1 MASLQ
6 SLRDLFVE
14 ELKDIY
20 NAEHQLLKALPK
32 MRKSVTNPRLAA
44 AFDQHLEQTR
54 THVDRLDRAFHE
66 LQQAPR
72 GKKCK
77 GMEGLIEE
85 GREMLETR
93 GGAAARDAAII
104 GAAQRVEHYEI
115 AAYGTACAHA
125 RATGLTIVE
134 QLLQQTLEE
143 EKETDRLLTEIAEGG
158 INEWASEED
167 EMATMDL
174 GGRTGNG
181 RGNGRAFAG
190 TPSGSGRTTS
200 RSGTARAGSAVGRS
214 QGRRASRGTRST
226 KGRKSGRT
234 ATARGRSTQR
244 GTSTRTG
251 R

>member
-1 MASLQ
+1 VASLQ

-20 NAEHQLLKALPK
+20 NAEQQLLKALPK
-32 MRKSVTNPRLAA
+32 MRKGVTNPRLAT
-44 AFDQHLEQTR
+44 AFEQHLEQTR
-54 THVDRLDRAFHE
+54 NQVDRLERIFQE
-66 LQQAPR
+66 LQETPR

-85 GREMLETR
+85 GEEMLEKR
-93 GGAAARDAAII
+93 GGDAARDAALI

-125 RATGLTIVE
+125 RATGNTIAE

-158 INEWASEED
+158 INEWATEE
-167 EMATMDL
+167 EQETSYA
-174 GGRTGNG
+174 GRTGNG
-181 RGNGRAFAG
+181 QGNGRAFGTGSRAG
-190 TPSGSGRTTS
+190 TGNGRSGRAAS
-200 RSGTARAGSAVGRS
+200 ARAGSSVGRGV
-214 QGRRASRGTRST
+214 GRRTSGSRGT
-226 KGRKSGRT
+226 KGRKSGRS
-234 ATARGRSTQR
+234 ASSRGRSGQR
-244 GTSTRTG
+244 GTSSRSG

>member
-1 MASLQ
+1 VASLQ

-20 NAEHQLLKALPK
+20 NAEQQLLKALPK
-32 MRKSVTNPRLAA
+32 MRKGVTNPRLAT

-54 THVDRLDRAFHE
+54 THVDRLDRVFHE
-66 LQQAPR
+66 LQEAPR

-85 GREMLETR
+85 GKEMLETR
-93 GGAAARDAAII
+93 GGAARDAAII

-125 RATGLTIVE
+125 RATGLTIAE

-158 INEWASEED
+158 INEWATEED
-167 EMATMDL
+167 ETATTGV

-181 RGNGRAFAG
+181 PGSGRAFAG
-190 TPSGSGRTTS
+190 TRSGNGRTTS
-200 RSGTARAGSAVGRS
+200 RSGTARAGSAVSRS
-214 QGRRASRGTRST
+214 MGRRTAGGTRGT

-234 ATARGRSTQR
+234 ATSRGRSTQR
-244 GTSTRTG
+244 GTTRSG